1 MRNTALPLLLLAL
14 AAGACGT
21 SEAETPNGQAVI
33 AAADT
38 DAPPPRRVWAAA
50 GDYANPS
57 PDGRLVTFVDWSTGD
72 VAVHDLGAAE
82 SRRITDKG
90 TWTENG
96 SWAEFPVFS
105 PDGNRVV
112 YSYGNVLTGSPFRYE
127 LRYVELGD
135 TTQHLLRAIVEA
147 DDWIAPL
154 DWSERGILFTHC
166 TTPEL
171 STLAILDPDTR
182 NVTVLEPEFGRGR
195 GPGREG
201 RFSPDGRYV
210 AYWMGGLQVRDLD
223 GGTVTQISAPNSSLI
238 DWTAAG
244 DGLVVHGAHDGRT
257 GLWLIPIDQGRQSG
271 DARLVQDGVPSVI
284 QGGGRAGQAFYYSI
298 PVEAPRVHLAS
309 VDAAGARILSAPT
322 ALTSPMDGNAR
333 HPVWS
338 PAGNQLAYLLR
349 ALNNQGPTR
358 VMVRQA
364 TGDGVRE
371 LATLDVPNVQ
381 GINWT
386 PDGGE
391 LVLMD
396 RRGTVHGVSVENGAV
411 RVVLQEAG
419 QVAALSPDGRTLAT
433 ARQPEG
439 SAHDEPGIVMI
450 DLATGTRRTLER
462 PQGGVGALSFS
473 PDGQSLAYV
482 TQAEG
487 EGPSEIRMLPAA
499 GGASRTVVSV
509 AYPRHFEAGR
519 GPLVWTPDG
528 RHLLVMGG
536 AWEGP
541 DTHDLWAVTVAT
553 GEVQPMGFQDFSGGA
568 GYASLDP
575 RGTRLAYISGDLRK
589 ELWVLDRIE

>member
-14 AAGACGT
+14 AASACGT
-21 SEAETPNGQAVI
+21 SEAETPNGQVVI

-72 VAVHDLGAAE
+72 VAVHDIGTAE

-90 TWTENG
+90 AWTQNG
-96 SWAEFPVFS
+96 SWAEYPVFS
-105 PDGNRVV
+105 PDGSRVV

-135 TTQHLLRAIVEA
+135 TTQHLLRSIGDR

-154 DWSERGILFTHC
+154 DWSERGILFTHY

-182 NVTVLEPEFGRGR
+182 DVTVLEPEFGRGR
-195 GPGREG
+195 GEGREG

-210 AYWMGGLQVRDLD
+210 AYWMSGLKVRDLD
-223 GGTVTQISAPNSSLI
+223 GGTVTQISAPNTSLI

-244 DGLVVHGAHDGRT
+244 NGLVVHGAHDGRT

-271 DARLVQDGVPSVI
+271 DVRLVQDGVPSVI
-284 QGGGRAGQAFYYSI
+284 QGGGRAGEAFYYTI
-298 PVEAPRVHLAS
+298 PVDAPRVHLAS

-333 HPVWS
+333 YPVWS
-338 PAGNQLAYLLR
+338 PDGNQLAYLLR
-349 ALNNQGPTR
+349 PLNNQGPTR
-358 VMVRQA
+358 VMVRQV

-371 LATLDVPNVQ
+371 LARLDAPHIQ
-381 GINWT
+381 GMDWT
-386 PDGGE
+386 PDGGQ
-391 LVLMD
+391 LALWD
-396 RRGTVHGVSVENGAV
+396 RAGTVHSVSVESGAV
-411 RVVLQEAG
+411 RVVLSDAG

-433 ARQPEG
+433 AQPDG
-439 SAHDEPGIVMI
+439 SASSERGIVMI
-450 DLATGTRRTLER
+450 DLADGTRRALEGTT
-462 PQGGVGALSFS
+462 QEGVRALSFS

-482 TQAEG
+482 TRAEG

-509 AYPRHFEAGR
+509 AYPRHLEPQR

-536 AWEGP
+536 AWEGQ

-553 GEVQPMGFQDFSGGA
+553 GDIQPMGFQDFSGGA